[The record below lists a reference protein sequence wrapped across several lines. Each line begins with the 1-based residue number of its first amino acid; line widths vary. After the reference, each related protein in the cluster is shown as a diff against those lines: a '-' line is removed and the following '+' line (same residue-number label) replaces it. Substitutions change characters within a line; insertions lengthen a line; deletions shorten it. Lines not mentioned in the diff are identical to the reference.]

1 MKNSYFRRN
10 RSINRFILLLG
21 SLIFINI
28 IAAKVFTRLDL
39 TKEKKYSLTPQTK
52 TLLKN
57 LDSEVLVKVYL
68 DGEFP
73 AGFKRLQTSIKD
85 ILDEFQVYGDEN
97 IIYEF
102 INPSESGNEKEKFEF
117 YKQLSKK
124 GLTPMN
130 LQVREDEALVE
141 QYVFPGALVTYKGR
155 ELPVVFLNNQV
166 GLDPQVALNGSIAML
181 EYKLS
186 NVIQK
191 LQHKSRPKIAFTEGH
206 GELADIYM
214 QDIGKTLS
222 EFYEINRF
230 DPTKNAA
237 IDTSLKAL
245 IIARPSVPYTE
256 REKWMLDQYVM
267 MGGKIL
273 WLVEPVIA
281 EMDSMKSIGKNK
293 DGFTTVDMP
302 LNLEDLFFRYGVRYN
317 TDLIQDMQCNQIPIV
332 VGMQNNTPQTKN
344 FEWIYYPVIAPQS
357 DHPIVKNLDLINT
370 EFVSSIDTVKT
381 SSSIQKTVLLSS
393 SAYSRSVFA
402 PHDVSL
408 SVIQNKV
415 DAKQFNKKNLPVAV
429 LCEGVFSSAFSNRL
443 SDETTEMMDTIYP
456 YEIKSTSSPTK
467 MIFLSDAAFIKNP
480 VKSDSTTMPLGYYK
494 FTQQTFANKDFIIN
508 CMEYLVDES
517 GLIYSR
523 AKDVKLRL
531 LDKAKVNLYRTEY
544 QVLNIVF
551 PLFLLLLAGIGFYV
565 YRTRKYAR

>member
-21 SLIFINI
+21 SLVFINI

-117 YKQLSKK
+117 YQQLAKK

-130 LQVREDEALVE
+130 LQVRENEALVE
-141 QYVFPGALVTYKGR
+141 QYIFPGALVSYRGR

-191 LQHKSRPKIAFTEGH
+191 LQHKSKPKIAFTEGH
-206 GELADIYM
+206 GELADVYM

-222 EFYEINRF
+222 EFYEVNRF

-281 EMDSMKSIGKNK
+281 EMDSMKTTGKNK

-302 LNLEDLFFRYGVRYN
+302 LNLEDLFFRYGVRFN

-332 VGMQNNTPQTKN
+332 IGMQNNTPQTKN
-344 FEWIYYPVIAPQS
+344 FEWVYYPVIAPQS
-357 DHPIVKNLDLINT
+357 PHPIVKNLDLINT
-370 EFVSSIDTVKT
+370 EFISSIDTVKT
-381 SSSIQKTVLLSS
+381 SAGIDKTVLLSS

-408 SVIQNKV
+408 SLLQNKL
-415 DAKQFNKKNLPVAV
+415 DAKQYNKKNLPVAV
-429 LCEGVFSSAFSNRL
+429 LCEGVFASAYSNRL
-443 SDETTEMMDTIYP
+443 SDETTNMMDTIYP
-456 YEIKSTSSPTK
+456 YEIKSTSTPTK

-480 VKSDSTTMPLGYYK
+480 VKADSTTMPLGYYK

-523 AKDVKLRL
+523 A
-531 LDKAKVNLYRTEY
+531 
-544 QVLNIVF
+544 
-551 PLFLLLLAGIGFYV
+551 
-565 YRTRKYAR
+565 